1 LRVRFNEL
9 LGSLL
14 MVSRNLPIGFL
25 SSGMHLDCFVMRSGP
40 TPELTGRGR
49 EAHKI
54 MEQFNDERN
63 AIPRS
68 G

>member
-25 SSGMHLDCFVMRSGP
+25 SSDMHLDCFVMRSGP
-40 TPELTGRGR
+40 TLELTGR
-49 EAHKI
+49 AHNI
-54 MEQFNDERN
+54 EIIQLHDEKQ
-63 AIPRS
+63 ADSRS